1 MAPFENF
8 DSTAYNEIEEFFE
21 ATVEGDSEAVKNFL
35 ARGVVDVNSQDK
47 IFGETALHR
56 ASKNGK

>member
-1 MAPFENF
+1 MAPFEDF
-8 DSTAYNEIEEFFE
+8 DSNAYNEIEEFFE
-21 ATVEGDSEAVKNFL
+21 ATVDGDSEAVKNFL